1 MQVRRIFGAGRYAT
15 VAATVALVAALG
27 GTSYAAST
35 IIKPNSV
42 GTRQLKNNAVTSAKV
57 KNHSLLAADFKLG
70 QLPAGPKGAQ
80 GDRGPA
86 GVAGPAGLTGP
97 KGATGDK
104 GAKGDPGTQ
113 GVPGASGGA
122 GFFASDVPPVPF
134 ATTSDANVTVQT
146 LALAA
151 GKYIITARTMAHN
164 TAPATDSSLN
174 CTLNAGGTPIDS
186 TGSGQDIAAGGGVD
200 TSVTLNNAVDLAAPG
215 DATLVCHSSGTSG
228 SYLERHITAVEVTAL
243 NGA

>member
-1 MQVRRIFGAGRYAT
+1 MQFRRMFGAGRYASVT
-15 VAATVALVAALG
+15 ATIALVAALG

-70 QLPAGPKGAQ
+70 QLPKGAQ

-104 GAKGDPGTQ
+104 GAKGDPGIQ

-122 GFFASDVPPVPF
+122 GFFASDVTPVPF

-174 CTLNAGGTPIDS
+174 CTLSAGGTAIDS

-200 TSVTLNNAVDLAAPG
+200 TSVTLNSAADLAAPG

-228 SYLERHITAVEVTAL
+228 SYLERHITAVEVTTL

>member
-1 MQVRRIFGAGRYAT
+1 M
-15 VAATVALVAALG
+15 ALVAALG
-27 GTSYAAST
+27 GTSYAATT

-70 QLPAGPKGAQ
+70 QLPKGAQ

-104 GAKGDPGTQ
+104 GAKGEPGAK
-113 GVPGASGGA
+113 GDPGASGGA
-122 GFFASDVPPVPF
+122 GFFAPAVTPVPF

-200 TSVTLNNAVDLAAPG
+200 TSVTLNNAVDLATSG

-243 NGA
+243 TGA